1 MNKKSKTLT
10 LILFFI
16 YITALSWIILFK
28 MSTDFAMLF
37 GMKLRNIN
45 LIPFAGSAIVNG
57 KADISEIVLNILA
70 FVPFGL
76 YMSMLYKKA
85 GFLQKVLPIAGVSL
99 LYETMQFVFAIG
111 ASDIT
116 DLIGNTLGGV
126 LGIGFFAVLS
136 AIFGKKTIKILN
148 ILASIATAAAIL
160 FLGLLI
166 AAN

>member
-148 ILASIATAAAIL
+148 ILASIATAAAVL
-160 FLGLLI
+160 LLGLLI